1 MPLHIRI
8 AAIALSLAFAF
19 VANTA
24 RAQTHA
30 HDKQHDSRTV
40 EPTTVAQ
47 DSEDHAAMG
56 HGEMDHD
63 SMDHGTMK
71 PAEVDHDAMDHSKMK
86 PAELDHGAMDHGAM
100 DHGAMDHSKMKP
112 AEMDHSNM
120 DHSQHPSTAL
130 QTPRTPIPPIT
141 DADREA
147 AKPPAHGH
155 DHGGGVF
162 SYLLFD
168 RLEVW
173 NADPGAGQAWEAQ
186 GWIGTDRHKLWLRSE
201 GERVDGR
208 TESANVEVLY
218 GRPIARWWDLVAGV
232 RHDIAPGRDQNFAAI
247 GVAGMAPY
255 KFEVEATVYL
265 GESGQTAARV
275 EAEYE
280 LLLTNRLILQP
291 VIEAEWHGKN
301 DASRGTG
308 SGLGKV
314 ETGLRLRYEFTRKF
328 APYVGLVH
336 ERSFGNTAGLLRD
349 EGEAARDTRI
359 VAGVRIWF

>member
-1 MPLHIRI
+1 MRIHNRI
-8 AAIALSLAFAF
+8 AAIAVSLAFAF
-19 VANTA
+19 VVDTA
-24 RAQTHA
+24 RAQA
-30 HDKQHDSRTV
+30 HDKAHDSHTA
-40 EPTTVAQ
+40 EPVPAKQ
-47 DSEDHAAMG
+47 DSEDH
-56 HGEMDHD
+56 
-63 SMDHGTMK
+63 STMDHGVMDHGKMDHGEK
-71 PAEVDHDAMDHSKMK
+71 PAE
-86 PAELDHGAMDHGAM
+86 MDHGAM
-100 DHGAMDHSKMKP
+100 DHGAMNH
-112 AEMDHSNM
+112 AEMDHSSM
-120 DHSQHPSTAL
+120 DHSQHTSAAP

-155 DHGGGVF
+155 NHGGGVF

-173 NADPGAGQAWEAQ
+173 DADPGAGQAWEAQ
-186 GWIGTDRHKLWLRSE
+186 GWVGTDMHRLWLRSE

-208 TESANVEVLY
+208 TESADVEVLY

-247 GVAGMAPY
+247 GVIGMAPY
-255 KFEVEATVYL
+255 KFEVEASVYV

-301 DASRGTG
+301 DASRGIG

-336 ERSFGNTAGLLRD
+336 ERSFGGTADFVRD
-349 EGEAARDTRI
+349 EGEATRDTRV

>member
-1 MPLHIRI
+1 MNAMSLHLRS
-8 AAIALSLAFAF
+8 AAIAVALASAL
-19 VANTA
+19 VASTA
-24 RAQTHA
+24 HAQA
-30 HDKQHDSRTV
+30 HEHDRHTAQPTPV
-40 EPTTVAQ
+40 EK
-47 DSEDHAAMG
+47 DSEDH
-56 HGEMDHD
+56 
-63 SMDHGTMK
+63 ST
-71 PAEVDHDAMDHSKMK
+71 MDHS
-86 PAELDHGAMDHGAM
+86 AMDHGAM
-100 DHGAMDHSKMKP
+100 DHGTVNS
-112 AEMDHSNM
+112 AEMDHDAMNHDAMDHGAVDHSAM
-120 DHSQHPSTAL
+120 DHSQHGSAAP
-130 QTPRTPIPPIT
+130 QEPRTPIPPIT

-173 NADPGAGQAWEAQ
+173 DADPGTGQAWEAQ
-186 GWIGTDRHKLWLRSE
+186 GWIGTDMHRLWLRSE
-201 GERVDGR
+201 GERKRGR
-208 TESANVEVLY
+208 TESADIEVLY
-218 GRPIARWWDLVAGV
+218 GHPVSRWWDLVAGV

-247 GVAGMAPY
+247 GVTGMAPY
-255 KFEVEATVYL
+255 KFEVEATAYL
-265 GESGQTAARV
+265 GASGRTAARV

-291 VIEAEWHGKN
+291 KIEAEWHGKN
-301 DASRGTG
+301 DASRGIG

-336 ERSFGNTAGLLRD
+336 ERSFGGTADFVRD
-349 EGEAARDTRI
+349 EGEATRDTRV